1 MSVTTFKSD
10 ALVKLME
17 NWHTKGRIPDGRR
30 LQPKMDVEEYSQQKT
45 TCYRSPPPPGLNRLK
60 DTFSVICICVY
71 IPHFRKTIFIDF
83 IFIEL
88 MYHVYVFI
96 THLSSP
102 DIIKS
107 LRGRKRLEQRVV

>member
-1 MSVTTFKSD
+1 MDAGCSPKWTWKNFPNRRRRVTDPTPLPPWFKQTF
-10 ALVKLME
+10 L
-17 NWHTKGRIPDGRR
+17 
-30 LQPKMDVEEYSQQKT
+30 KT
-45 TCYRSPPPPGLNRLK
+45 L
-60 DTFSVICICVY
+60 FSVICICVY

-83 IFIEL
+83 MFIEL